1 MIISQ
6 RAEHEIYLPA
16 FWAATKQ
23 AHASSVMC
31 AYSTINGQYACQ
43 NDYLLQDPRPALE
56 VPGLRDLGLRGDPL
70 DRRLS
75 RRGQ

>member
-31 AYSTINGQYACQ
+31 SYSTINGQYACE
-43 NDYLLQDPRPALE
+43 NDYLLHQTLDQRWAL
-56 VPGLRDLGLRGDPL
+56 PGLRDLGLRRDPL
-70 DRRLS
+70 HRRLGG
-75 RRGQ
+75 RR